1 MPVCYPKLRE
11 GYVSFAATFRLGR
24 RKTEERLPLPGD
36 HVEVLS
42 RSLGLSEMMQWEE
55 DFSLNIYIYIL
66 PLCMCV
72 CAEQLYESLVYS
84 HLLQEKNLQSL
95 LLIHD
100 SPFMSK

>member
-11 GYVSFAATFRLGR
+11 GYVSFAATIRLGR

-55 DFSLNIYIYIL
+55 DFSLNIYIYITFVY
-66 PLCMCV
+66 V
-72 CAEQLYESLVYS
+72 CAC
-84 HLLQEKNLQSL
+84 
-95 LLIHD
+95 
-100 SPFMSK
+100 

>member
-1 MPVCYPKLRE
+1 M
-11 GYVSFAATFRLGR
+11 GGRLFF
-24 RKTEERLPLPGD
+24 KY
-36 HVEVLS
+36 
-42 RSLGLSEMMQWEE
+42 
-55 DFSLNIYIYIL
+55 IYIYIL

-72 CAEQLYESLVYS
+72 RAEQLYESLVYS